1 MDWSVIFQLAISV
14 VSLLCCCTFWAVVAY
29 VVYKFFIAKGGDA
42 ASAASGAASS
52 ANKLADQGSASAPAE
67 DEMETVVASAPP
79 APKAE
84 APKGPEAKE
93 APGRPPPRSA
103 GATIIAFDDDF
114 DED

>member
-1 MDWSVIFQLAISV
+1 MNSSVIIQLAISV

-29 VVYKFFIAKGGDA
+29 LVYKFFIAKGGDA
-42 ASAASGAASS
+42 GADVAAA
-52 ANKLADQGSASAPAE
+52 ANKIADKGGPAPAE

-79 APKAE
+79 APKAD
-84 APKGPEAKE
+84 APKAPEAKDG
-93 APGRPPPRSA
+93 PGRPPPRSA